1 MQSAFELTAELREDK
16 GKGASRRLRH
26 QGKVPA
32 VLYGGGRN
40 PRAIT
45 LEQRELLHHM
55 ENESFYSTI
64 LSVTLGD
71 EKQAAILKDLQ
82 RHPAK
87 NLVMHIDLQ
96 RVVADQKIR
105 VTVPLHF
112 IGEDVCVGVKDQ
124 GGQISHIMSDVEIT
138 CLPKNLPE
146 FIEVDVTTLE
156 LNQML
161 RLTDITLPEGVEIP
175 EILQEE
181 FEDRGVVSIHHIREV
196 EEDVEEE
203 EVVEEGELL
212 AEGAEEAPEG
222 EAPAATEG
230 GDEETSE

>member
-146 FIEVDVTTLE
+146 FIEVDVTTLTFGP
-156 LNQML
+156 NGAA
-161 RLTDITLPEGVEIP
+161 PAHK
-175 EILQEE
+175 
-181 FEDRGVVSIHHIREV
+181 RGGHL
-196 EEDVEEE
+196 EDVNLDGFTDLVSHYRTQET
-203 EVVEEGELL
+203 GI
-212 AEGAEEAPEG
+212 ARGDEGACVTG
-222 EAPAATEG
+222 
-230 GDEETSE
+230 